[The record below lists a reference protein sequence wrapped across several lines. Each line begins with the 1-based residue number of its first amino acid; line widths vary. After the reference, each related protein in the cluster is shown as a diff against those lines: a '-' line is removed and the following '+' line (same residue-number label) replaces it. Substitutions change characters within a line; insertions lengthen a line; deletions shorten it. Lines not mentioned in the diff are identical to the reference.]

1 MIDNIEDQEEN
12 EELANFEIN
21 LDEEKIEID
30 KNVDNASN
38 NNPEENLKKKI
49 SSFIIEI
56 DKNEYTDELVEKT
69 IKVYNELGFNKQN
82 GIDLLKNIFLES
94 SKYSKFNLNK
104 RISDFFDFI
113 LNEKGLI
120 LENIT
125 AAINITNKE
134 LDKENNKDIIYF
146 WKKKIVEE
154 YLKQFNIKIKSN
166 MAKDTMKLLLEY
178 NYSIS
183 EIKIIFSIF
192 KNIINDEN
200 YSHYEIIKSIISIMI
215 SYPNEQNIDI
225 LKEYFTQIN
234 QNINKDEKNMTS
246 SFIFDKKIVLE
257 YYLKVSSNESN
268 KKSSNELSINEIFH
282 QMKIIN
288 PDISESVIKKRE
300 DQLKIILSKFN
311 NGNSFFVHSLKFIFS
326 KF

>member
-1 MIDNIEDQEEN
+1 M
-12 EELANFEIN
+12 
-21 LDEEKIEID
+21 
-30 KNVDNASN
+30 
-38 NNPEENLKKKI
+38 
-49 SSFIIEI
+49 
-56 DKNEYTDELVEKT
+56 
-69 IKVYNELGFNKQN
+69 
-82 GIDLLKNIFLES
+82 
-94 SKYSKFNLNK
+94 
-104 RISDFFDFI
+104 
-113 LNEKGLI
+113 NEKGLI
-120 LENIT
+120 IENIT

-234 QNINKDEKNMTS
+234 QNINKDEKDMTS

-300 DQLKIILSKFN
+300 DQLKIILSIINNPKYQNFEKMNFKEWTKNEFPLLKIKRNKNKIFFIKFKEKKN
-311 NGNSFFVHSLKFIFS
+311 LKMTV
-326 KF
+326 KKTLY